1 MPQIELWGGV
11 ECTVNRTRD
20 GYLDQSRLS
29 GHHDRLSDLD
39 RFAELGLQAIRYPV
53 LWERVAPDDPAKP
66 DWRWCDQRLGRL
78 RELGIRPI
86 AGLVHHGS
94 GPRHTNL
101 LDPEF
106 APGLAHFAGQ
116 VAERYPWIDAWT
128 PINEPLTTARFS
140 ALYGHWYPHAHDE
153 ASFWLA
159 LVNQVDATRL
169 AMQAVRRINPAAQ
182 LIQTDDLGRTYATT
196 RLAEQAAFDNLRRWA
211 GWDLLFG
218 RVTPHHPLWERL
230 AAVGLGDRLRRI
242 ADAPCPP
249 DIVGVNHYLTSDRF
263 LDHRLQLYPPSTH
276 GGNGRAGYAD
286 TEAIR
291 VLDPP
296 PAGFAGVIREAWQ
309 RYRTPIAITE
319 VHNGCTREEQLR
331 WAAETWDTACAAR
344 GEGVDVRAVTA
355 WALLGSHS
363 WDTLLTAPG
372 SYEPGVFDVSGG
384 LPRPTALAD
393 LWRAL
398 PRDAPRH
405 PLAQEAGW
413 WRRPQ
418 RLLHPPLPRPGAAL
432 RQTPSPVAPPLL
444 ICGATGTLGQAFA
457 RACAVRNIRYVLA
470 DRTMIDLER
479 PQDLPARL
487 QAIAP
492 WAVINAAGW
501 VRVDAAE
508 DAEEACHRV
517 NVTGAVALARACAD
531 RAIGY
536 LGFSSDLVFGG
547 DKQGLYVEC
556 DPVAPCNAYGRSKAA
571 MEAGCASLAKVLVV
585 RTAAFFSPHDPHN
598 FASAV
603 LESLAAGRPFQA
615 PRDECITPTYLPQLV
630 EAALDLLI
638 DGAVGLWHLTNG
650 EALSW
655 AEFAGRIAACAGYD
669 PGLVEPIASPAPGG
683 RAPRPASVGLGSER
697 GRPLGSLD
705 AAIGRYVAERA
716 AAEAVKAPR
725 LRVYA

>member
-20 GYLDQSRLS
+20 GYLDQTLLS

-39 RFAELGLQAIRYPV
+39 RFAEVGFRAIRYPV
-53 LWERVAPDDPAKP
+53 LWERVAPDDPARP
-66 DWRWCDQRLGRL
+66 DWRWSDERLGRL

-86 AGLVHHGS
+86 VGLVHHGS
-94 GPRHTNL
+94 GPARTNL
-101 LDPEF
+101 LDPGF

-116 VAERYPWIDAWT
+116 AAERYPWIDAWT

-140 ALYGHWYPHAHDE
+140 ALYGHWYPHAQDE
-153 ASFWLA
+153 GAFWLA
-159 LVNQVDATRL
+159 LINQVDATRL
-169 AMQAVRRINPAAQ
+169 AMQAVRRINPSAQ

-218 RVTPHHPLWERL
+218 RVTRHHPLWERL
-230 AAVGLGDRLRRI
+230 AGFGLEERLQRI

-249 DIVGVNHYLTSDRF
+249 DVVGVNHYLTSDRF
-263 LDHRLQLYPPSTH
+263 LDHRLQLYPASTH
-276 GGNGRAGYAD
+276 GGNGRARYAD

-331 WAAETWDTACAAR
+331 WAAETWDAACAAR
-344 GEGVDVRAVTA
+344 EEGVDVCAVTA
-355 WALLGSHS
+355 WSLLGSHS
-363 WDTLLTAPG
+363 WDTLLTSPG
-372 SYEPGVFDVSGG
+372 SYETGVFDVSAGA
-384 LPRPTALAD
+384 PRPTALAE
-393 LWRAL
+393 LWRGL
-398 PRDAPRH
+398 PLDAPRH

-418 RLLHPPLPRPGAAL
+418 RLLHPPLPRPGSAP
-432 RQTPSPVAPPLL
+432 RQASSHRAPPLL
-444 ICGATGTLGQAFA
+444 ICGSTGTLGQAFA
-457 RACAVRNIRYVLA
+457 AACSVRNIHYVLT
-470 DRTMIDLER
+470 DRAMLDLER
-479 PQDLPARL
+479 PQDLPDRL
-487 QAIAP
+487 EAIAP

-501 VRVDAAE
+501 VRVD
-508 DAEEACHRV
+508 DAEEAEEACFRA
-517 NVTGAVALARACAD
+517 NATGAVALARACSD
-531 RAIGY
+531 RDIGY

-547 DKQGLYVEC
+547 EKKDPYIES

-571 MEAGCASLAKVLVV
+571 MEAGCAALDKVLIV

-603 LESLAAGRPFQA
+603 LKSLAANRPFSA
-615 PRDECITPTYLPQLV
+615 PRDQLVTPTYVPQLV
-630 EAALDLLI
+630 EAAVDLLI
-638 DGAVGLWHLTNG
+638 DGATGLWHLSNG
-650 EALSW
+650 EPLSW
-655 AEFAGRIAACAGYD
+655 ADFAERIAVSAGYD
-669 PGLVEPIASPAPGG
+669 PRRIEPISGSAPGW
-683 RAPRPASVGLGSER
+683 RAPRPASVGLATSR

-705 AAIGRYVAERA
+705 AAIAQFVAVRA
-716 AAEAVKAPR
+716 ASDVACTPR
-725 LRVYA
+725 LSAFG